1 MIENVELGK
10 YYDILRKEEITIDI
24 LGKKKFEKMD
34 LITFFSRNEPQ

>member
-24 LGKKKFEKMD
+24 LGKNEKFRK
-34 LITFFSRNEPQ
+34 N